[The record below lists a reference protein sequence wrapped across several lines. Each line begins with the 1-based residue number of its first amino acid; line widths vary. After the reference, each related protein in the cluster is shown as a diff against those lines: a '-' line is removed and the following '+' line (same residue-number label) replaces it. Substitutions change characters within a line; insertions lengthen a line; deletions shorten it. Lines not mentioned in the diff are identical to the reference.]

1 MNRLIIILFCFL
13 CFSNTKASPQEPDFL
28 IIGQDTI
35 EIYFL
40 PLNKLDSTKLKEF
53 QHNLISYK
61 EDLYSSSNLWREYQG
76 LWRLEDNKLYLV
88 GLKNNP
94 NSEKILKATFG
105 TEYQKGKVPAKWF
118 SSRVAVVKG
127 KVLRWD
133 ELFSRS
139 YFKEEILDFKKGQLV
154 NRKFV
159 DNYIKVDN
167 GIPRVTKEQAEETII
182 NRIKQ
187 INRPKTI
194 FQ

>member
-1 MNRLIIILFCFL
+1 M
-13 CFSNTKASPQEPDFL
+13 
-28 IIGQDTI
+28 
-35 EIYFL
+35 
-40 PLNKLDSTKLKEF
+40 
-53 QHNLISYK
+53 
-61 EDLYSSSNLWREYQG
+61 
-76 LWRLEDNKLYLV
+76 
-88 GLKNNP
+88 
-94 NSEKILKATFG
+94 
-105 TEYQKGKVPAKWF
+105 PAKWF

-167 GIPRVTKEQAEETII
+167 GIPRVTKEQAEEIII